1 MHRSLGA
8 TITLIGPDKA
18 KELAHLEGS
27 KIEDCEEIT
36 VTIAN
41 GTSEIINKKITSTL
55 RINGVNTSATLYVM
69 TLPKQYDI
77 LLGMD
82 WMQQQDVWLSPRR
95 KLLTLANED
104 GTRVVKSCLS
114 QVFTDS
120 TLPDY
125 EQVATGSTVEGVYSV
140 CRDLEVEIVKGARR
154 QRMAW
159 KKTKALRR
167 CSQRTRHSVLSLD
180 ACLCS
185 VPPAAPSPCAMP
197 RESPNIRTM

>member
-1 MHRSLGA
+1 
-8 TITLIGPDKA
+8 
-18 KELAHLEGS
+18 LAHLEGS

-140 CRDLEVEIVKGARR
+140 CRDLEVEIVKPNEFARR
-154 QRMAW
+154 M
-159 KKTKALRR
+159 K
-167 CSQRTRHSVLSLD
+167 
-180 ACLCS
+180 
-185 VPPAAPSPCAMP
+185 
-197 RESPNIRTM
+197 